1 MSILITESPIK
12 AKKIKSFLGSGY
24 QVISSCGHIRDLQAK
39 QLSIDVENQF
49 KPSYRILQ
57 DKRKIVKEMKEKS
70 QGKQVFL
77 AADDDRE
84 GEAIAWHCSVVLK
97 LKETDVNRI
106 TYREVTEQA
115 VKKSLQEKRC
125 LNMNEVY
132 SQQARRIIDRLIGF
146 KLSPCLWKHITT
158 NENGLSAGRVQSALL
173 ELLYRREMYIE
184 NFEPKCTIKLKG
196 VFPPLSD
203 CVFDFKEKPTFSE
216 EFSNIIF
223 TLLKQNRIF
232 EVYNLRSGEEQ
243 IKPKPP
249 LITSTLQQYSHTEL
263 GFSVSQTMNLAQ
275 RLFEGGHITYMRT
288 DSTYI
293 AKEFQQHLQKEI
305 QSVYGNDIYQPPKH
319 SKVKGAQEAHEAIRP
334 TKLMVEPSLEG
345 DEKKL
350 YDFIRKYTVM
360 SHMVPAKY
368 EVRRF
373 NLSNS
378 ETKSMGTFTNKEK
391 RLDIPGYLL
400 YENKT
405 PEEPFQ
411 PLKTEYTMKEA
422 VIQETQQNEPNYYN
436 DADIVKLLENTG
448 IGRPSTYA
456 SIVSTVYNRKYTS
469 IGSIEKK
476 KRKETT
482 YTLYDD
488 DSIKYQETELP
499 GKIIQKRFRITSLGK
514 QVLSYLQQHFSH
526 IIHKDFTVSVEQDL
540 DKISQ
545 GEIQWIDV
553 VRKVYS
559 SFSTIV
565 DKQMGQTNQS
575 SMKKMGVHKQHEIY
589 LAKGKYGPYLRII
602 DPKKKTINKGIEGYL
617 QLKHIDIETLT
628 LDDCLDF
635 LSYPKQMKEG
645 ITIHI
650 GPYGFYMKHNG
661 RNYKIHQRGS
671 YTQSYCDSIIQKQK
685 LK

>member
-12 AKKIKSFLGSGY
+12 AKKIKSFLGSEY

-39 QLSIDVENQF
+39 KLSIDVENKF

-57 DKRKIVKEMKEKS
+57 DKQKIVKEMKEKS

-97 LKETDVNRI
+97 LKVTDLNRI

-115 VKKSLQEKRC
+115 VKQSLQNKRC

-158 NENGLSAGRVQSALL
+158 NEQGLSAGRVQSALL
-173 ELLYRREMYIE
+173 ELLYRRETYIE
-184 NFEPKCTIKLKG
+184 NFERKCTMKLKG
-196 VFPPLSD
+196 VFPPLTDS
-203 CVFDFKEKPTFSE
+203 VFEFKEKPIFSE
-216 EFSNIIF
+216 EYSNTMF
-223 TLLKQNRIF
+223 TLLKQNRLFQIH
-232 EVYNLRSGEEQ
+232 NLRHGEEQ

-360 SHMVPAKY
+360 SHMIPAKY

-373 NLSNS
+373 ELTNS
-378 ETKSMGTFTNKEK
+378 ETKSRGKFTNKEK

-405 PEEPFQ
+405 PEDPFQ
-411 PLKTEYTMKEA
+411 PLKTEYTLKEA
-422 VIQETQQNEPNYYN
+422 VVQETQQSEPNYYN

-469 IGSIEKK
+469 IGSVEKK

-482 YTLYDD
+482 YTLYED
-488 DSIKYQETELP
+488 DSIKYQETEIP

-553 VRKVYS
+553 VRKVYT

-565 DKQMGQTNQS
+565 DKQMGLSNQS
-575 SMKKMGVHKQHEIY
+575 SAKHMGEHKQHEIY
-589 LAKGKYGPYLRII
+589 LAKGKYGPYLKII
-602 DPKKKTINKGIEGYL
+602 DPQKKTINKGIEGYL
-617 QLKHIDIETLT
+617 QLKHLDIETLT

-635 LSYPKQMKEG
+635 LSYPKKMKEG

-650 GPYGFYMKHNG
+650 GPYGYYMKQNG